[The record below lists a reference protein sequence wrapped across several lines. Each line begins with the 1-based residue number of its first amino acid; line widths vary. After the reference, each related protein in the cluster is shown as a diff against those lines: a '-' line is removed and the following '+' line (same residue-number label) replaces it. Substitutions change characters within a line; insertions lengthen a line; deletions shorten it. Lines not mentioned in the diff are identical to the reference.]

1 MKLYSAR
8 SSFPH
13 IQAPSWLINESL
25 KWKKQT
31 KKTNQKPIN
40 SSWRLGLYTGMTYW
54 WACLRN
60 WRHTLNKMGPSHH
73 VLLSVF
79 CMNWAIGLC
88 FYPHFSR
95 SRWILMESD
104 SLPWNPGPA
113 TSLLCDVSCLTSAE
127 LRFLIYAIGAIKYLL
142 HSFLVGVGL
151 LEITMICSMGVSY
164 DYCSPRVSWVES
176 GEPCQLP
183 LKYAS

>member
-1 MKLYSAR
+1 
-8 SSFPH
+8 
-13 IQAPSWLINESL
+13 
-25 KWKKQT
+25 
-31 KKTNQKPIN
+31 
-40 SSWRLGLYTGMTYW
+40 
-54 WACLRN
+54 
-60 WRHTLNKMGPSHH
+60 MGPSHH

-104 SLPWNPGPA
+104 CLPWNLGTLEPA

-127 LRFLIYAIGAIKYLL
+127 LHFLIYAMGAIKYLL

-151 LEITMICSMGVSY
+151 LEIIIICSMGVSY
-164 DYCSPRVSWVES
+164 DYCSSRVSWVES